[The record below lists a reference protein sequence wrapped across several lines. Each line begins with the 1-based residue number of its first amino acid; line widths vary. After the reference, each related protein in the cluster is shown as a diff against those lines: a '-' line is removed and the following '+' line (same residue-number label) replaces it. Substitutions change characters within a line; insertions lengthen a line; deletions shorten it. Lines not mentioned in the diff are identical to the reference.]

1 MANPIDRAYL
11 DIDGTNVACD
21 SIDIEPEDDTD
32 FVTAM
37 TKDNEPIGTKSGN
50 RRYNVTCKVTM
61 TDDEEVDFEALWEEK
76 TNVKVNVE
84 FEGGTYWTFGKGV
97 IAKSGIAAAHGDKT
111 TRNLDLKCWQRV
123 IS

>member
-11 DIDGTNVACD
+11 DIDGINVACD

-50 RRYNVTCKVTM
+50 RRFSVSAKVTM

-84 FEGGTYWTFGKGV
+84 FEGGTY
-97 IAKSGIAAAHGDKT
+97 
-111 TRNLDLKCWQRV
+111 
-123 IS
+123 